1 MEFKEDAVRRANEDP
16 RNIPKLARD
25 LEING
30 TMLRRW
36 MKEKE
41 SGHWDRTHYR
51 KKSGTAVSTPLPPQ
65 SNYDKSPKVS
75 GDVEEL
81 RRKLAEVT
89 EERDL
94 LKKTLTYYLT
104 KG

>member
-1 MEFKEDAVRRANEDP
+1 MEFKEDAVRRANADP
-16 RNIPKLARD
+16 TNIPKIARE
-25 LEING
+25 LEINS

-41 SGHWDRTHYR
+41 SGHWDRAHYR
-51 KKSGTAVSTPLPPQ
+51 RKSGTAVSTPLPPQ
-65 SNYDKSPKVS
+65 SNLDKPPKVS
-75 GDVEEL
+75 GDTEGL

-94 LKKTLTYYLT
+94 LKQALTYYLK